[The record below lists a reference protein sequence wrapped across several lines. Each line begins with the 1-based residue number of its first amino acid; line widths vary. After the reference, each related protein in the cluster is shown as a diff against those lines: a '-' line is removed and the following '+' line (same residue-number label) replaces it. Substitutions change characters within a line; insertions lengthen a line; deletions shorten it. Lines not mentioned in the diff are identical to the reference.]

1 MDLPDFKQF
10 IKDFEDLRYVCGAD
24 GRKKKKKKKNA
35 DEVEE
40 KRRYNAPPDKPTT
53 DLDEHYKD
61 NTDCKSWMVDGLS
74 LHPYQ
79 LEGKVNIHNNANIQ
93 QYDIFFRHI
102 VTRTFCLI
110 IFRYI
115 LGQT

>member
-79 LEGKVNIHNNANIQ
+79 LEGIVNILHNNANIPAVWHS
-93 QYDIFFRHI
+93 IGI
-102 VTRTFCLI
+102 
-110 IFRYI
+110 
-115 LGQT
+115 